1 MIYFPIILVDS
12 SVLVAYYNVRDD
24 YHDQA
29 RTFFEECRSDLL
41 TTMACITEVMHL
53 LSRDWRVQNQF
64 LRGVRLGVFAFTP
77 LENEDLVRIS
87 ELNEQYADLPADFA
101 DLSLI
106 AIAERYN
113 LSAIATL
120 DDDFNI
126 YRRYQKQP
134 FERINFI

>member
-1 MIYFPIILVDS
+1 MTYFPIILVDS
-12 SVLVAYYNVRDD
+12 SVLFAYYNARDD

-29 RTFFEECRSDLL
+29 RTFFEECQSELV
-41 TTMACITEVMHL
+41 TTVACATEVMYL
-53 LSRDWRVQNQF
+53 LGRNYHTQNEF
-64 LRGVRLGVFAFTP
+64 LSDLATELYRCVP
-77 LENEDLVRIS
+77 LLPEDFDRMA